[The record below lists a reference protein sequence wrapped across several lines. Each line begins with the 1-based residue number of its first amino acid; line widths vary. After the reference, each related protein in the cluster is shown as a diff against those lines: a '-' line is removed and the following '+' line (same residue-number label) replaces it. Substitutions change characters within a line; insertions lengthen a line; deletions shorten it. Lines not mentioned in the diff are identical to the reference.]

1 MDKPSI
7 SDTLRTTKINLID
20 YLGKDL
26 YSILE
31 SGRIETDAPFGF
43 KSKFDFRRKNLNL
56 QKKIGDDYRFDF
68 DINKRSPY
76 GGHRDLIR
84 LGVTKEF

>member
-1 MDKPSI
+1 MAKPSI
-7 SDTLRTTKINLID
+7 SDTLKTTKINLID

-56 QKKIGDDYRFDF
+56 QKEFGNDYRFDL
-68 DINKRSPY
+68 DINRRSPRGY
-76 GGHRDLIR
+76 KEDFRIGI
-84 LGVTKEF
+84 TKKF

>member
-1 MDKPSI
+1 MPKPSI
-7 SDTLRTTKINLID
+7 SDTLKTTKINLID

-43 KSKFDFRRKNLNL
+43 KSKFDFRKKNLNL
-56 QKKIGDDYRFDF
+56 QKKFDNDYRFDL
-68 DINKRSPY
+68 DINKKNPM
-76 GGHRDLIR
+76 GHRDDFRI
-84 LGVTKEF
+84 GITKKF